1 MVKIQ
6 SINKYQGLML
16 LKQCRLPTISWN
28 VFTYDTTLCDSYRW
42 TLRAVRDSGND
53 FGLPIFLDI
62 SSKEAIDIGRRLL
75 DQYSSNKYI
84 LLVYPYFTSEKS
96 GTVKVEIGSIVVEA
110 VKGNCSDLT
119 RYSKLDISL
128 IYKDTRDVVYGD
140 ITFFTDEE
148 LVTIERYASRL
159 RRQFFRMVLDGFI
172 VVLEWSFATY
182 KNTDK
187 EKFLFQEL
195 RVITC
200 PGCHLENGKYTTRY
214 VRGHFDVF

>member
-1 MVKIQ
+1 MKIQ

-16 LKQCRLPTISWN
+16 LKQCRLPTISWS
-28 VFTYDTTLCDSYRW
+28 VFTYDTVLSDNCRW
-42 TLRAVRDSGND
+42 TLRAVRELGND

-62 SSKEAIDIGRRLL
+62 SSKEAVGIGRSLL
-75 DQYSSNKYI
+75 DQYSSNRFI

-96 GTVKVEIGSIVVEA
+96 GVMQVETDRVVVEA
-110 VKGNCSDLT
+110 VRGNCSDLT

-128 IYKDTRDVVYGD
+128 IYKDTRDVAYGD
-140 ITFFTDEE
+140 IAFFTDEE

-172 VVLEWSFATY
+172 VVLEWSFAVY
-182 KNTDK
+182 KNTAK
-187 EKFLFQEL
+187 ENFLFQEL

-200 PGCHLENGKYTTRY
+200 PGCHLGNGKYATRY
-214 VRGHFDVF
+214 ASVL